1 MPGGPLMRVLITTW
15 GSLGDIYP
23 YLAVAD
29 ELNKRNAIVT
39 IACNTH
45 HQALIESKGHTFRAI
60 RPHFTADAQFF
71 RKAMDE
77 YTGGRYLLRDF
88 FMPAIRESYAD
99 TMAAIPGHDVLVTHI
114 ATFGS
119 PLAARAT
126 GIPWVS
132 TVLAPISFFSRQDA
146 SVLTVGLRGLRQHS
160 PALTRIV
167 NSVSKRYVNRWAA
180 PIRSFQAELGQPAAN
195 SPIFEG
201 QHSPQS
207 VIALFSPHFAAPQS
221 DWPVQATATGFPLRP
236 AATLPPAIERF
247 LASGAPPIVFTLGSS
262 AVLTP
267 GKFFQLAQELGYRA
281 ILIAGPEAA
290 NIPCTPDV
298 LAVEYAPHSAVF
310 PYAAAI
316 VHQAGIGTTA
326 EALRSGSPSLI
337 VPFAHDQPD
346 NAARCERLGV
356 ARVLGRRQLSAKSLK
371 RELDLLLSN
380 AAYKNA
386 ALEFASK
393 IQGEDGAAEAA
404 RLILNTASGRSPS

>member
-1 MPGGPLMRVLITTW
+1 MRVLITTW
-15 GSLGDIYP
+15 GSLGDINP
-23 YLAVAD
+23 YLAVAQ
-29 ELNKRNAIVT
+29 ELNKRNATVT

-45 HQALIESKGHTFRAI
+45 HQALIESKGHTFLAI
-60 RPHFTADAQFF
+60 RPHFIADAQFT

-88 FMPAIRESYAD
+88 LMPAIRESYTD
-99 TMAAIPGHDVLVTHI
+99 TLAAIPGHDVLVSHI
-114 ATFGS
+114 ATFGA

-132 TVLAPISFFSRQDA
+132 TVLAPVSFFSQQDP
-146 SVLTVGLRGLRQHS
+146 SVLTVGLRGLRQRS
-160 PALTRIV
+160 PAVTRIV
-167 NSVSKRYVNRWAA
+167 NSLSKRYVNRWAA
-180 PIRSFQAELGQPAAN
+180 PIRRLQAELGQPSAR

-201 QHSPQS
+201 QHSPLS
-207 VIALFSPHFAAPQS
+207 VIGLFSRHFAAPQS
-221 DWPVQATATGFPLRP
+221 DWPAQAIATGFPLSP
-236 AATLPPAIERF
+236 AAILPPAIEQF
-247 LASGAPPIVFTLGSS
+247 LASGPPPIVFTLGSS

-267 GKFFQLAQELGYRA
+267 GKFFQLAQELRYRA
-281 ILIAGPEAA
+281 ILVAGPEAA
-290 NIPCTPDV
+290 DIPSTPDV

-310 PYAAAI
+310 PHAAAI

-326 EALRSGSPSLI
+326 EALRSGNPSLI

-371 RELDLLLSN
+371 RELDLLLAN
-380 AAYKNA
+380 AAYKSA

-393 IQGEDGAAEAA
+393 IQREDGAAEAA
-404 RLILNTASGRSPS
+404 RLILRTASGESPS

>member
-1 MPGGPLMRVLITTW
+1 MRVLITTW
-15 GSLGDIYP
+15 GSLGDINP
-23 YLAVAD
+23 YLAVAQ
-29 ELNKRNAIVT
+29 ELNKRNATVT

-45 HQALIESKGHTFRAI
+45 HQALIESKGHTFLAI
-60 RPHFTADAQFF
+60 RPHFIADAQFT

-88 FMPAIRESYAD
+88 LMPAIRESYTD
-99 TMAAIPGHDVLVTHI
+99 TLAAIPGHDVLVSHI
-114 ATFGS
+114 ATFGA

-132 TVLAPISFFSRQDA
+132 TVLAPVSFFSQQDP
-146 SVLTVGLRGLRQHS
+146 SVLTVGLRGLRQRS
-160 PALTRIV
+160 PAVTRIV
-167 NSVSKRYVNRWAA
+167 NSLSKRYVNRWAA
-180 PIRSFQAELGQPAAN
+180 PIRRLQAELGQPSAR

-201 QHSPQS
+201 QHSPLS
-207 VIALFSPHFAAPQS
+207 VIGLFSRHFAAPQS
-221 DWPVQATATGFPLRP
+221 DWPAQAIATGFPLSP
-236 AATLPPAIERF
+236 AAILPPAIEQF
-247 LASGAPPIVFTLGSS
+247 LASGPPPIVFTLGSS

-267 GKFFQLAQELGYRA
+267 GKFFQLAQELRYRA
-281 ILIAGPEAA
+281 ILVAGPEAA
-290 NIPCTPDV
+290 DIPSTPDV

-310 PYAAAI
+310 PHAAAI

-326 EALRSGSPSLI
+326 EALRSGKPSLI

-371 RELDLLLSN
+371 RELDLLLAN
-380 AAYKNA
+380 AAYKSA

-393 IQGEDGAAEAA
+393 IQREDGAAEAA
-404 RLILNTASGRSPS
+404 RLILLTASGESPS